1 MALKPKLV
9 SINGTQLEYVETGEG
24 SPIIYVHGHMSDYR
38 TWVELFDL
46 FSDDFRHIAYT
57 QRYFEPNLTEADSI
71 QMSVDEHIEDL
82 CQFIEEIDC
91 APASLIGLSYGAGIA
106 LRAAAKRP
114 DLVKSMVLYEPG
126 TDDHILDAPGYDAVL
141 SHLRNTFG
149 SAFDESEGEPPNGI
163 AIRLL
168 SKVLGL
174 SEEAVL
180 SSYSPAKIQMFKEH
194 ESIVKPFFNLVH
206 SDYTLTRERIE
217 KIKIPTLM
225 IGGELSLPFYAMGS
239 DALVKY
245 LPNSFGVTMKGV
257 GHGGIA
263 LKPKEFV
270 KKAESFIKLTA
281 DYYK

>member
-1 MALKPKLV
+1 MDLEPKLASV
-9 SINGTQLEYVETGEG
+9 NGTQLEYVETGEG
-24 SPIIYVHGHMSDYR
+24 SPIIFVHGHLSDYR

-46 FSDDFRHIAYT
+46 FPEDFRHIAYT
-57 QRYFEPNLTEADSI
+57 QRYFEPNLVNADAI
-71 QMSVDEHIEDL
+71 QMSVDQHIEDL
-82 CQFIEEIDC
+82 CQFIEAIDG

-106 LRAAAKRP
+106 LRVAAKRP

-141 SHLRNTFG
+141 TQLRNVFG
-149 SAFDESEGEPPNGI
+149 SVFDEPEEKLSNGL

-174 SEEAVL
+174 SEEAIL
-180 SSYSPAKIQMFKEH
+180 KNYSPSKIQMFKEH
-194 ESIVKPFFNLVH
+194 DSIVKPFFNMVQ
-206 SDYTLTRERIE
+206 SANTLSKERIE
-217 KIKIPTLM
+217 KIKTPILLVT
-225 IGGELSLPFYAMGS
+225 GELSLPFYAMGS

-245 LPNSFGVTMKGV
+245 LPNGFGVTMKDV

-263 LKPKEFV
+263 LKPEEFV

-281 DYYK
+281 D